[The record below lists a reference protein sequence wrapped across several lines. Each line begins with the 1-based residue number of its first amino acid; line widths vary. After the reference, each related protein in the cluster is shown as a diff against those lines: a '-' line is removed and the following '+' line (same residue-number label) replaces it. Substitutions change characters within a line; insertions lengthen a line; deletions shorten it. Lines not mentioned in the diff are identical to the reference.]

1 MEIVSRQIID
11 DSIYLATEL
20 LEIAKKKETR
30 KEKSKKRQFARLVK
44 DNHAI
49 KATQQLTD
57 QVIRIDSS
65 KASAKMFRSIVRKV
79 KSKGFSLI
87 DYFGLKLLG
96 LFSYVLRPVVL
107 FIVTERIRIASK
119 GIINSANPRK
129 LKKYLRKKS
138 KANVDINLNLLGEA
152 VLGEEEAD
160 KRFKDLLNLMELDD
174 VNYIS
179 VKISAIVS
187 QIIPSD
193 LKGSYERVAQ
203 KLRVIYRKS
212 LKNNC
217 FINLDMEE
225 FKDFEITLDVFKQL
239 LMEEEFK
246 NLYAGI
252 VLQAYLP
259 EAHSAFDD
267 LLSWSKKRYEA
278 YGSKIKIRLV
288 KGANL
293 AMERTEAELHGWNPA
308 PYNTKAEVDA
318 SYSRL
323 INIGLSKENKDSL
336 VIGVASHNLFHIAF
350 AQQLAELREVTS
362 MVEIEMLEGMANAE
376 AMAVK
381 QKFGSVLLYSP
392 ITLRKDFPAAVAYL
406 VRRLDENTSEENYL
420 RASFTIDINN
430 KEFNQQAKRFL
441 DSVHMS
447 HVVSLES
454 KRRTSTAP
462 EKEELYNNNS
472 FANQADEDI
481 TSKKFVDAVVN
492 KLYMFGKSLIPV
504 VVSGKEELNLERVTV
519 GEPGEGNK
527 PFYSHNV
534 ANLETIEDAVRIAKF
549 EQKNW
554 SETKPQKIYEIFGNV
569 AKNMENDRARVI
581 AAMIRDSGKTI
592 EEANVEVSEAID
604 FARLYG
610 LTALN
615 PSEGSQPCGLVVVA
629 SPWNFPYAIPA
640 GGIIAA
646 LVSGNT
652 VIFKPA
658 PEVVLVGWELVN
670 QLWKSGIPKQALH
683 FVPTLDN
690 EVGQKLISHRDVD
703 KVVLTGAYDTA
714 IKFKSWRPN
723 LDLVAE
729 TSGKNS
735 IIVTNSSDIDLAV
748 YDIVKSAFGHA
759 GQKCSAGSLAIVEK
773 ETYNNPLFFKQ
784 LVDATNSLS
793 VGNPTDLGTSMGPI
807 IKNPDEK
814 LLRALT
820 ELEEGEEWLV
830 KPKALS
836 NSNCWTPGIKINVQP
851 NSWTHM
857 NEWFGPVLGIMKA
870 PNLKKA
876 IEWQNATEYGLTA
889 GLHSLSTKECNY
901 WLKNVEAG
909 NLYINRPI
917 TGAVVN
923 RQPFGGWKKS
933 SFGPT
938 VKAGS
943 SFYPSIF
950 KKYEEVKDY
959 DMLVN
964 DLQELWNVKSK
975 KIKNDD
981 LQSEHN
987 YSVLYPHKKV
997 LIVQDENPDPE
1008 IKKYLDAIKKIFGM
1022 TIDEI
1027 KYSKL
1032 EDNDFIHKYSL
1043 VRWLSKD
1050 PAPEWIYKYNFSI
1063 DTNHIVQD
1071 HQRELFSWTREQSVS
1086 ITNHRYGNIGFSPV
1100 SIENI

>member
-1 MEIVSRQIID
+1 
-11 DSIYLATEL
+11 
-20 LEIAKKKETR
+20 
-30 KEKSKKRQFARLVK
+30 
-44 DNHAI
+44 
-49 KATQQLTD
+49 
-57 QVIRIDSS
+57 
-65 KASAKMFRSIVRKV
+65 
-79 KSKGFSLI
+79 
-87 DYFGLKLLG
+87 
-96 LFSYVLRPVVL
+96 
-107 FIVTERIRIASK
+107 
-119 GIINSANPRK
+119 
-129 LKKYLRKKS
+129 
-138 KANVDINLNLLGEA
+138 
-152 VLGEEEAD
+152 
-160 KRFKDLLNLMELDD
+160 
-174 VNYIS
+174 
-179 VKISAIVS
+179 
-187 QIIPSD
+187 
-193 LKGSYERVAQ
+193 
-203 KLRVIYRKS
+203 
-212 LKNNC
+212 
-217 FINLDMEE
+217 
-225 FKDFEITLDVFKQL
+225 
-239 LMEEEFK
+239 
-246 NLYAGI
+246 
-252 VLQAYLP
+252 
-259 EAHSAFDD
+259 
-267 LLSWSKKRYEA
+267 
-278 YGSKIKIRLV
+278 
-288 KGANL
+288 
-293 AMERTEAELHGWNPA
+293 
-308 PYNTKAEVDA
+308 
-318 SYSRL
+318 
-323 INIGLSKENKDSL
+323 
-336 VIGVASHNLFHIAF
+336 
-350 AQQLAELREVTS
+350 
-362 MVEIEMLEGMANAE
+362 
-376 AMAVK
+376 
-381 QKFGSVLLYSP
+381 
-392 ITLRKDFPAAVAYL
+392 
-406 VRRLDENTSEENYL
+406 
-420 RASFTIDINN
+420 
-430 KEFNQQAKRFL
+430 
-441 DSVHMS
+441 MS

-462 EKEELYNNNS
+462 EKEELYSNNS

-504 VVSGKEELNLERVTV
+504 VIGGKEELNLERVTV

-534 ANLETIEDAVRIAKF
+534 ANLETVEDAVRIAKF

-569 AKNMENDRARVI
+569 AKNMENDRARII
-581 AAMIRDSGKTI
+581 AAMIRDSGKTL
-592 EEANVEVSEAID
+592 EEANIEVSEAID

-610 LTALN
+610 LTALDS
-615 PSEGSQPCGLVVVA
+615 SEGSQPCGLVVVA

-670 QLWKSGIPKQALH
+670 QLWKSGVPKQALH

-690 EVGQKLISHRDVD
+690 EVGQKLVSHQDVD
-703 KVVLTGAYDTA
+703 KIVLTGAHETA
-714 IKFKSWRPN
+714 IKFKSWRPD

-735 IIVTNSSDIDLAV
+735 IVVTNSSDIDSAV

-773 ETYNNPLFFKQ
+773 ETYNNSLFFKQ

-793 VGNPTDLGTSMGPI
+793 VGNPTDLGNSLGPI

-830 KPKALS
+830 KPKVL
-836 NSNCWTPGIKINVQP
+836 NGSNCWTPGIKINVQP

-917 TGAVVN
+917 TGAIVK

-943 SFYPSIF
+943 SFYPRIF
-950 KKYEEVKDY
+950 RRFDKVEDY
-959 DMLVN
+959 DKLLL
-964 DLQELWNVKSK
+964 DLREVWKDQSK
-975 KIKNDD
+975 KNKTDD
-981 LQSEHN
+981 LESEYN
-987 YSVLYPHKKV
+987 YSILHPYQNVLVVIDQKS
-997 LIVQDENPDPE
+997 NPE
-1008 IKKYLDAIKKIFGM
+1008 QKKYLDSIKKMFG
-1022 TIDEI
+1022 IKINEI
-1027 KYSKL
+1027 NFSQL
-1032 EDNDFIHKYSL
+1032 EDNESLNTYSL
-1043 VRWLSKD
+1043 VRWLSNKSV
-1050 PAPEWIYKYNFSI
+1050 PHWIYKFEFSI
-1063 DTNHIVQD
+1063 DTSQIVQNA
-1071 HQRELFSWTREQSVS
+1071 QRELNSWVREQSVS

-1100 SIENI
+1100 FIE